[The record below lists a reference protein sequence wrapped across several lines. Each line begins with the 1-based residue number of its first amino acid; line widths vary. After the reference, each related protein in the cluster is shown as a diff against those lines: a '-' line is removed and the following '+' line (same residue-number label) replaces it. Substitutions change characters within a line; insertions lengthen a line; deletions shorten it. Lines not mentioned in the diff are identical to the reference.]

1 MMSTEPD
8 PKRPRAECAA
18 PVMSTSHWLLPA
30 DATREQLLQHDGLR
44 TAAALLAEGQVVAF
58 PTETVY
64 GLGCDCTNEAAIQR
78 VYAAKGRPSD
88 NPLIAHVASEAQAEG
103 LAESIPAVAR
113 TLMAAFWP
121 GPLTLVLKVREGRVS
136 DLCTAGLGTVGIRM
150 PNHPVALALIEASG
164 CALGAPSANTSGRP
178 SPTTAAH
185 VADDLDGKVAG
196 LLDGGATGVG
206 LESTVL
212 DCTSCLDDEGRVTL
226 LRPGG
231 VTRRMLEEVLK
242 ESHPTVTV
250 QAAGSDKPNGVAAE
264 NEAPRAPGMKY
275 THYAPKAPL
284 HLVDGDAAK
293 LRSLAEAARANGQ
306 KVGIICAKE
315 DELLL
320 EGAADQLIGC
330 GSRADLETVAA
341 RLFAVLRE
349 FDALKG
355 DAAVDQIFCQDFSK
369 VGEEGGLRDA
379 IGNRL
384 NKAAGGSVLK

>member
-1 MMSTEPD
+1 MKKIALITGI
-8 PKRPRAECAA
+8 
-18 PVMSTSHWLLPA
+18 TG
-30 DATREQLLQHDGLR
+30 QDGSY
-44 TAAALLAEGQVVAF
+44 LAEYLLKKGYIVH
-58 PTETVY
+58 
-64 GLGCDCTNEAAIQR
+64 GL
-78 VYAAKGRPSD
+78 
-88 NPLIAHVASEAQAEG
+88 
-103 LAESIPAVAR
+103 
-113 TLMAAFWP
+113 
-121 GPLTLVLKVREGRVS
+121 VRR
-136 DLCTAGLGTVGIRM
+136 
-150 PNHPVALALIEASG
+150 
-164 CALGAPSANTSGRP
+164 
-178 SPTTAAH
+178 
-185 VADDLDGKVAG
+185 
-196 LLDGGATGVG
+196 
-206 LESTVL
+206 
-212 DCTSCLDDEGRVTL
+212 
-226 LRPGG
+226 
-231 VTRRMLEEVLK
+231 
-242 ESHPTVTV
+242 
-250 QAAGSDKPNGVAAE
+250 VAAE

-306 KVGIICAKE
+306 KVWIICAKE